1 MSFVMQE
8 VAQVMQGVEVFIALI
23 PNYFHF
29 SNFMSR
35 DFYHCLLSEN
45 LMDRCK
51 VVIARLVHV
60 EGSKAERRG
69 RRNAKPMTPEDL
81 MKMHGLG
88 QENSKAHYMSNSP
101 YPQVYLL

>member
-60 EGSKAERRG
+60 EGSKVERRG

-81 MKMHGLG
+81 MKMHGL
-88 QENSKAHYMSNSP
+88 ETEKLKSK
-101 YPQVYLL
+101 LRE

>member
-8 VAQVMQGVEVFIALI
+8 VSQVMQGVEVFIALI

-60 EGSKAERRG
+60 EGSKVERRG
-69 RRNAKPMTPEDL
+69 RRNTKPIPEDL
-81 MKMHGLG
+81 MKMHGL
-88 QENSKAHYMSNSP
+88 ETEKLKSILHE
-101 YPQVYLL
+101 